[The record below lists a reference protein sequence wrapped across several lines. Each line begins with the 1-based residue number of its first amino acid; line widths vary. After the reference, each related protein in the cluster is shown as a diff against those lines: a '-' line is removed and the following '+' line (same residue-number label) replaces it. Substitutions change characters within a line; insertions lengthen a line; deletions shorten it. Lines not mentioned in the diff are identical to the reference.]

1 MKEDSESIKANVK
14 NESSDIKGMIEGVKE
29 GIESMKKD
37 VKDIKKDIK
46 EGEEKVQSIKEVVKQ
61 GVKEVMIELENIEKP
76 EMKGGYTRKLME
88 NVERDDFTNSRVPAL
103 GELYLVGFTFPL
115 NMKHSLWL
123 KKFSV
128 N

>member
-46 EGEEKVQSIKEVVKQ
+46 EGEEKAQSIKEVVKQ
-61 GVKEVMIELENIEKP
+61 GVKEAMIEMENIEKP

-115 NMKHSLWL
+115 NMKHSL
-123 KKFSV
+123 
-128 N
+128 